1 MSSMQIEA
9 IQSHQILSCAAC
21 VTRGAVTWEETPPA
35 VPIARARNRLRKL
48 VDLTAGFKS
57 TDSGE
62 RDGPVITCS
71 GCGAR
76 IEPA

>member
-1 MSSMQIEA
+1 MSSMQTEA
-9 IQSHQILSCAAC
+9 NHKSQVLRCATC
-21 VTRGAVTWEETPPA
+21 LTSGVVTWEETAPA
-35 VPIARARNRLRKL
+35 VPVARARNRLRQL

-57 TDSGE
+57 TDRGG

-76 IEPA
+76 ISPC